1 MTAMP
6 SRPPI
11 PRVELACTPTPLVKL
26 ERLSRRLGVE
36 LWVKRDDLTGLL
48 ETGNKIRKLEFLV
61 GEALAQNADT
71 LITCGTLQS
80 NCCRAVAAVSA
91 RLGLHAVLAVKGERP
106 DVYDGNLL
114 LDKLLGAEIHYC
126 SDEESVR
133 IDEVLRDLEIRVR
146 ARGGHPYVIPESGA
160 TVVGALGYMAC
171 AHELAEQVRHGA
183 PDFDTVAITAFSGGS
198 QAGLLMGKQLTGL
211 RAEIVSIPIAWRA
224 DDVRACVTSVMTE
237 AAKRYGL
244 DVHPPAEVRL
254 LDGYQGVGRSEIRDE
269 ELLGVVE
276 IAREEGLVVDP
287 VYTGKA
293 LGGLL
298 DQLRR
303 DPRQFGARVCFVHT
317 GGVFSLFPLREPL
330 SRLLDSTPVGSVSH
344 A

>member
-6 SRPPI
+6 SRAPV

-61 GEALAQNADT
+61 GEALAQGADT
-71 LITCGTLQS
+71 LITCGTPES
-80 NCCRAVAAVSA
+80 SCCRAVAAVSA
-91 RLGLHAVLAVKGERP
+91 RLGLRAVLAVKGARP

-114 LDKLLGAEIHYC
+114 LGKLLGAEIRYC
-126 SDEESVR
+126 SDDEWDR
-133 IDEVLRDLEIRVR
+133 IDEVLSDIQAAVR
-146 ARGGHPYVIPESGA
+146 ARGGCPYVIPESGA
-160 TVVGALGYMAC
+160 TVVGALGYMIC
-171 AHELAEQVRHGA
+171 AQELAQQVRHGA
-183 PDFDTVAITAFSGGS
+183 PDFDTVVITAFSGGS

-211 RAEIVSIPIAWRA
+211 RAEIVSIPIARRA
-224 DDVRACVTSVMTE
+224 NDVRAYVTRVMAE
-237 AAKRYGL
+237 AATRFGL
-244 DVHPPAEVRL
+244 DVAPPAEVRV
-254 LDGYQGVGRSEIRDE
+254 LDGYQGVGRSGIRDE
-269 ELLGVVE
+269 ELGSVVD

-293 LGGLL
+293 LAGLL
-298 DQLRR
+298 DQLGR
-303 DPRQFGARVCFVHT
+303 DPRQFGPRVCFVHT

-330 SRLLDSTPVGSVSH
+330 SRLLDSALVESDSH